1 MARATYSSGHLATYA
16 IIFGAGTILLWKK
29 GAWGLLLGPL
39 GIGFHE
45 GLWNIAYL
53 FVVWNQKPPSVIW
66 AWAFCGV
73 LACYVML
80 KFNRNGM
87 IIMLPWL
94 LYLTAWV
101 AIGFPMT
108 LDYRFGG
115 MTPYYYSA
123 FANIIEIG
131 SWLIFCP
138 SFLLYC
144 SGVQTRKPIT
154 PHAVYDDMPKSRSR

>member
-1 MARATYSSGHLATYA
+1 MATYA
-16 IIFGAGTILLWKK
+16 IIFSTAAVLSWQKGLWGILLSV
-29 GAWGLLLGPL
+29 L
-39 GIGFHE
+39 GIAFHE

-53 FVVWNQKPPSVIW
+53 FVAWNQKLPSVIW

-80 KFNRNGM
+80 KLNHKGM

-115 MTPYYYSA
+115 ITPYYYSA
-123 FANIIEIG
+123 FVNLVEIG

-144 SGVQTRKPIT
+144 LGIQTGKRVA
-154 PHAVYDDMPKSRSR
+154 PHSMYDNMPEASSS